1 MHLSRVMGTHY
12 GVFRI
17 GSHTQR
23 GTLGPIN
30 GPTASMVFSTVSLC
44 GFFFSMFLWIY
55 LYHFFF
61 YHFISIGVVVF
72 MGIYFCC
79 VYTHILCV
87 WGCSLSTLLVLT
99 QTHTFC
105 ACGVVLSPPFYFW
118 YKHIHF
124 MCVVDYSLS
133 THTHTHSSYYLPFF
147 FTHTQLCFQRWKT
160 S

>member
-1 MHLSRVMGTHY
+1 MCLGLLYLHMHLSRVMGTHY

-61 YHFISIGVVVF
+61 YHFISIAYTHNLCGCFYGDLFLLCLHTHF
-72 MGIYFCC
+72 MC
-79 VYTHILCV
+79 VGLFSLYPSSFDTNTHILCV
-87 WGCSLSTLLVLT
+87 WSCSFSTLLFLI
-99 QTHTFC
+99 QTHTFYV
-105 ACGVVLSPPFYFW
+105 CG
-118 YKHIHF
+118 
-124 MCVVDYSLS
+124 
-133 THTHTHSSYYLPFF
+133 
-147 FTHTQLCFQRWKT
+147 
-160 S
+160 